1 MHKLLSFIFLTL
13 LGLLGHILVH
23 GAPAT
28 PAADVAQDSSFFKD
42 LYGTYFDGLD
52 DSWDSQ
58 KGGSMASPSIQ
69 AAFVQSKSAST
80 ATSFPTNFPPYT
92 GPGIELAPS
101 PVPTEPGSSFNP
113 SKHPYASGLHKLIV
127 VFTVVGIIG
136 VIMLCCFL
144 INERRILCSCGRRK
158 GALDSSP
165 ERERDKAQFRTLKH
179 KLLMSEL
186 DKGSWTKMPIS
197 ERCGL
202 LVSPPSPGGTSTD
215 DSEGSD
221 GLDSPS
227 LMQEDGVTDD
237 CCPDYPKSKW
247 SMTISDY
254 AISPRASTATAAA
267 RRALHASAHVPQPP
281 ISVSPPQAAYLR
293 GSERT
298 LSDYPPVW
306 RYGHVR
312 NQSAPVTPSIA
323 SSVSEATVEGR
334 SRSSSTSSGRA
345 VRVRWK

>member
-1 MHKLLSFIFLTL
+1 
-13 LGLLGHILVH
+13 
-23 GAPAT
+23 
-28 PAADVAQDSSFFKD
+28 
-42 LYGTYFDGLD
+42 
-52 DSWDSQ
+52 
-58 KGGSMASPSIQ
+58 MASPSIL
-69 AAFVQSKSAST
+69 VQSKSAST
-80 ATSFPTNFPPYT
+80 ATSFPTIYPPYT

-101 PVPTEPGSSFNP
+101 PVPTETASSFNP
-113 SKHPYASGLHKLIV
+113 FRHPHVSGLHKLIV
-127 VFTVVGIIG
+127 VFTLVGIIG
-136 VIMLCCFL
+136 VVMLCCFL

-158 GALDSSP
+158 NALDSSP
-165 ERERDKAQFRTLKH
+165 ERERDKAHFRTLKH

-186 DKGSWTKMPIS
+186 DRSWTKTPIS
-197 ERCGL
+197 ERHGL
-202 LVSPPSPGGTSTD
+202 SVSPPSPGCISTD
-215 DSEGSD
+215 SSEGSD
-221 GLDSPS
+221 GPDSPS
-227 LMQEDGVTDD
+227 LLQEGGVTDD
-237 CCPDYPKSKW
+237 CPDYPKSKW

-254 AISPRASTATAAA
+254 AVSPRASTSTAAA
-267 RRALHASAHVPQPP
+267 RRALHASAHIPQPP

-323 SSVSEATVEGR
+323 SSVSDATVGGR

>member
-101 PVPTEPGSSFNP
+101 PVPTEPGSSFNL

-221 GLDSPS
+221 SPS

-267 RRALHASAHVPQPP
+267 RRALHASTHLPQPP